1 MLLPAEKATKNA
13 QAEGRVKFNLIP
25 IVVAFYKKEYHPA
38 LAFEEIKPIYL
49 LSDKDS
55 P

>member
-1 MLLPAEKATKNA
+1 M
-13 QAEGRVKFNLIP
+13 KFNLIL
-25 IVVAFYKKEYHPA
+25 IVGAFYKKEYYPA

-49 LSDKDS
+49 LSYKDS